1 MTLERHRRVHPGREA
16 EHLCAP
22 AAHRLDDDA
31 AAVGRGAVARDP
43 AAEFE
48 PVDDAGHGGGVEA
61 GASCQCAR
69 AERAVTVEE
78 IQAIQVSALEV
89 ATPADAVAG

>member
-31 AAVGRGAVARDP
+31 AAVGGVALARDP
-43 AAEFE
+43 AAAFE
-48 PVDDAGHGGGVEA
+48 PVDDAGHGGGWSPA
-61 GASCQCAR
+61 RRAS
-69 AERAVTVEE
+69 VLGL
-78 IQAIQVSALEV
+78 SG
-89 ATPADAVAG
+89 P